1 MQPGI
6 STYVFFQHRL
16 RPGLLDALAAA
27 GARTIEVFAARHH
40 FDYTDAPAVRE
51 LAAWFRS
58 NDVRAVL
65 HQPIYISEGGRDFSS
80 ADAAQWS
87 RHVAPSLNLI
97 ALEKSHR
104 IAAMDEVKRAIES
117 AEQVPFTAVVLHLGL
132 KDAVWDESA
141 IEHSL
146 TAIEHLKAFAAPLGV
161 RLLLQ
166 NLQNEVATPE
176 HLLTILKTGHFDTV
190 GVCLDV
196 GHLHLAQDASIP
208 APASKPGAPSMAAS
222 SGVPSERLLLA
233 GVGSPWVGSAVEL
246 LGSRIAQVHLHDN
259 HGAFAH
265 NGALSSNTEM
275 KDEHLWPGDGTI
287 DWPAVSS
294 ALATLPDATPGI
306 MEAATDR
313 DEPAESIARKA
324 EAAFRTLENRQS
336 THTSQNM

>member
-16 RPGLLDALAAA
+16 HAGLLDALAAA
-27 GARTIEVFAARHH
+27 GAQIIEVFAARHH

-65 HQPIYISEGGRDFSS
+65 HQPIYLLSEGGRDFTS

-97 ALEKSHR
+97 ALDKYHR

-132 KDAVWDESA
+132 KDAAWDEPA
-141 IEHSL
+141 IERSL
-146 TAIEHLKAFAAPLGV
+146 TAVEHLKAFAAPLGV

-166 NLQNEVATPE
+166 NLQNDVATPE
-176 HLLTILKTGHFDTV
+176 HLLAILKTGHFDTV

-196 GHLHLAQDASIP
+196 GHLHLAQNAST
-208 APASKPGAPSMAAS
+208 ASDPGAPSSAAAS
-222 SGVPSERLLLA
+222 SPPK
-233 GVGSPWVGSAVEL
+233 VGSDSGVAAAVKL

-265 NGALSSNTEM
+265 VGALSNTVDN
-275 KDEHLWPGDGTI
+275 KDEHLWPGLGAI
-287 DWPAVSS
+287 DWPAVTS
-294 ALATLPDATPGI
+294 ALATRPAATPGI
-306 MEAATDR
+306 LEIAGER
-313 DEPAESIARKA
+313 DEPAESVARKA
-324 EAAFRTLENRQS
+324 EEAFHVLANP
-336 THTSQNM
+336 

>member
-16 RPGLLDALAAA
+16 HPGLLDALAAA

-65 HQPIYISEGGRDFSS
+65 HQPIYLSEGGRDFSC

-87 RHVAPSLNLI
+87 RHVSPNLNLI
-97 ALEKSHR
+97 AAEKSHR
-104 IAAMDEVKRAIES
+104 IAAMDEVKRALEA
-117 AEQVPFTAVVLHLGL
+117 AEQVPFTAIVLDLGL
-132 KDAVWDESA
+132 KDAAWDESA
-141 IEHSL
+141 LERSL

-166 NLQNEVATPE
+166 NLQNDVTTPD
-176 HLLTILKTGHFDTV
+176 HLLTILKTGHFDSV

-196 GHLHLAQDASIP
+196 GHLHLAM
-208 APASKPGAPSMAAS
+208 PASDAPHD
-222 SGVPSERLLLA
+222 SGVGA
-233 GVGSPWVGSAVEL
+233 AIEL

-265 NGALSSNTEM
+265 IGALSTSVDM
-275 KDEHLWPGDGTI
+275 KDEHLWPGSGTI
-287 DWPAVSS
+287 DWPSVSS
-294 ALATLPDATPGI
+294 ALVALPAATPGI
-306 MEAATDR
+306 LEIATDR
-313 DEPAESIARKA
+313 DEPPESVTRKA
-324 EAAFRTLENRQS
+324 EAVFRALEKPQS
-336 THTSQNM
+336 THLSQNM

>member
-6 STYVFFQHRL
+6 STHVFFQHRL
-16 RPGLLDALAAA
+16 HPGLLDALAAA
-27 GARTIEVFAARHH
+27 GAQTIEVFAARHH
-40 FDYTDAPAVRE
+40 FDYTDAPSVRE

-65 HQPIYISEGGRDFSS
+65 HQPIYISEGGRDFTS

-87 RHVAPSLNLI
+87 RHVAPNLNLI
-97 ALEKSHR
+97 ALEKSRR

-132 KDAVWDESA
+132 KDAAWDEPA
-141 IEHSL
+141 LERSL

-176 HLLTILKTGHFDTV
+176 HLLHVLKAGHFDTV

-196 GHLHLAQDASIP
+196 GHLHLAMP
-208 APASKPGAPSMAAS
+208 AEGAPHD
-222 SGVPSERLLLA
+222 SGVA
-233 GVGSPWVGSAVEL
+233 AAVEL
-246 LGSRIAQVHLHDN
+246 LGSRITQVHLHDN

-265 NGALSSNTEM
+265 ISEM
-275 KDEHLWPGDGTI
+275 KDEHLWPGLGSI
-287 DWPAVSS
+287 DWPSVSS
-294 ALATLPDATPGI
+294 ALATLPAATPGI
-306 MEAATDR
+306 LEIAGDR
-313 DEPAESIARKA
+313 DEPAESVTRKA
-324 EAAFRTLENRQS
+324 EAAFRELANQQS
-336 THTSQNM
+336 THTLQNM

>member
-1 MQPGI
+1 M
-6 STYVFFQHRL
+6 
-16 RPGLLDALAAA
+16 
-27 GARTIEVFAARHH
+27 TIEVFAARHH

-65 HQPIYISEGGRDFSS
+65 HQPIYLLSEGGRDFSS

-87 RHVAPSLNLI
+87 RHVAPNLDLI

-132 KDAVWDESA
+132 KDAAWDEPA
-141 IEHSL
+141 IERSI

-176 HLLTILKTGHFDTV
+176 HLLAILKTGHFDSV

-196 GHLHLAQDASIP
+196 GHLHLAMP
-208 APASKPGAPSMAAS
+208 AEGAPQDF
-222 SGVPSERLLLA
+222 
-233 GVGSPWVGSAVEL
+233 GVGSAIEL

-265 NGALSSNTEM
+265 ISEM
-275 KDEHLWPGDGTI
+275 KDEHLWPGLGSI
-287 DWPAVSS
+287 EWPAVSS
-294 ALATLPDATPGI
+294 ALATLPDAIPGI
-306 MEAATDR
+306 LEIAGER
-313 DEPAESIARKA
+313 DEPAESITRKA
-324 EAAFRTLENRQS
+324 EAVFRALANPQS